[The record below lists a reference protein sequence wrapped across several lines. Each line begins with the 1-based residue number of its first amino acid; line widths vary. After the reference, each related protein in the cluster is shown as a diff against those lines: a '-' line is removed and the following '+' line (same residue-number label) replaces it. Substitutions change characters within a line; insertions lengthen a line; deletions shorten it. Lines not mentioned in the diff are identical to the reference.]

1 MIEKFWAAHS
11 RKKKPDY
18 YSEEFK
24 DLIINMLKFDPQ
36 MRPNADAIFEH
47 PWFTQ
52 GNIATQEEV
61 RLELEKRHKVNQE
74 CE

>member
-18 YSEEFK
+18 YSEDFK
-24 DLIINMLKFDPQ
+24 DLIIKMLKFDPQ
-36 MRPNADAIFEH
+36 MRPNADTVLEH
-47 PWFTQ
+47 PWFNQ

-61 RLELEKRHKVNQE
+61 RLELEKRYKVN
-74 CE
+74 